1 MNKHFST
8 RLYFLVKGLKQS
20 RRAKCGE
27 FLPSILFL
35 FSFLLILSCSNDK
48 KTPYRSVEGKTMG
61 TYFKVTY
68 QDSLDRDFF
77 SSIDSLLKAV
87 NNEISTYE
95 PNSTIS
101 RFNKADSVFAL
112 ELDLKAYSQCMGNP
126 AVCGQLNNRH
136 FYTNL
141 MAADMAYQRT
151 QHAFDPTIMPL
162 VNYWGFGY
170 TPHKAV
176 EKVDSL
182 MVDSLMQY
190 VGFEKLE
197 ITDRDGFAILKK
209 SKPGVQLDFGGTGQG
224 YGVDIVAEFI
234 ELKGIKNYLVD
245 IGGESRG
252 RGKNPKGEWW
262 TIGINTPKPE
272 ADVTDFTRI
281 IQLKDLSVS
290 TSGNYRN
297 FHEMD
302 GQKYSHFI
310 SPSTGFPEKSTL
322 LSVSVFGK
330 DCLTP
335 DALATGFMVLGL
347 EKSFTLASQLD
358 YIEALFIYSDEKGEL
373 LYKYTPGV
381 EKMFL
386 EQ

>member
-1 MNKHFST
+1 VFELGLDIAADNKC
-8 RLYFLVKGLKQS
+8 
-20 RRAKCGE
+20 RANPGQCG
-27 FLPSILFL
+27 PIT
-35 FSFLLILSCSNDK
+35 N
-48 KTPYRSVEGKTMG
+48 
-61 TYFKVTY
+61 
-68 QDSLDRDFF
+68 Q
-77 SSIDSLLKAV
+77 
-87 NNEISTYE
+87 
-95 PNSTIS
+95 
-101 RFNKADSVFAL
+101 
-112 ELDLKAYSQCMGNP
+112 
-126 AVCGQLNNRH
+126 H
-136 FYTNL
+136 FYSNL
-141 MAADMAYQRT
+141 MAASMAYERT

-182 MVDSLMQY
+182 IVDSLMQY
-190 VGFEKLE
+190 VGFEKME
-197 ITDRDGFAILKK
+197 ILDRGGFVVLKK
-209 SKPGVQLDFGGTGQG
+209 NQPGVQLDFGGTGQG

-252 RGKNPKGEWW
+252 RGKNSKGDWW
-262 TIGINTPKPE
+262 AIGINTPKPE

-281 IQLKDLSVS
+281 IQLQDMSVT

-310 SPSTGFPEKSTL
+310 SPSTGFPEKSNL

-347 EKSFTLASQLD
+347 DKSFNLASQMD
-358 YIEALFIYSDEKGEL
+358 NIEALFIYSNDKGEL
-373 LYKYTPGV
+373 QYKYTPGV